1 MNDNHQDRQALFT
14 SWRRLLLDLLLLGA
28 GGVIFAI
35 GVNSILVP
43 RHFAIGGI
51 AGLSLIINNF
61 FPALNLGLLYLLINL
76 PLFVTAWMVVGRRF
90 FFYSLIGT
98 AMLSLAVAL
107 VHWRIDLDDRL
118 LAAILAGV
126 LCGAGAGIALRSSGS
141 QGGLDIL
148 SVALLKKFSIDIGN
162 TVLAVNTAVLLLVAL
177 FYSLEAVLYTL
188 VALYVSA
195 RVIAL
200 VVTGLS
206 QRKTVLIISPRW
218 QEIAA
223 EILTGSQRGATI
235 LEGRGGFS
243 GRRAQIIYTVVSI
256 AELAEVKRLVLRH
269 DPDAFMVVS
278 DTQEVINNRI
288 GNQPRW

>member
-1 MNDNHQDRQALFT
+1 MNDNHHDRQALFT

-98 AMLSLAVAL
+98 ALLSLAVAL

-206 QRKTVLIISPRW
+206 QRKTVLIISSQWR
-218 QEIAA
+218 EIVA
-223 EILTGSQRGATI
+223 EILKGSQRGATI

-243 GRRAQIIYTVVSI
+243 GRPEQIVYTVVSL

-269 DPDAFMVVS
+269 DPDAFMVVG
-278 DTQEVINNRI
+278 DTQEVINHRI